1 MDDTNAPKIISG
13 QLDVMKTYLKAR
25 YGLSDI
31 LRAQRNQRMTSNLK
45 RWIENE
51 ASDKCD
57 MEEDSY
63 KRLKHF

>member
-1 MDDTNAPKIISG
+1 MLNMDDANAPETISG

-45 RWIENE
+45 NG
-51 ASDKCD
+51 
-57 MEEDSY
+57 
-63 KRLKHF
+63 